1 MPREV
6 YLSVIVP
13 AYNEAERLPRTLR
26 RIHQY
31 LASSSFSYEIVVVV
45 DGPTDATLDVL
56 REISS
61 EILHLKV
68 LNRPTNRGKGHSVKE
83 GMLKAAGRVRLFTD
97 ADNSTD
103 IAHFEAMKPLFDNGY
118 DIVIASRDKRDVP
131 DAEQTVS
138 QAWYKRAIG
147 KAGNL
152 IVQALAVR
160 GIWDTQCGFKAFRGD
175 VAERIF
181 SATIIE
187 GWGLDIE
194 VLALARALNYRTG
207 IVPAHWINDERS
219 HFRISDYLRILA
231 DTLKVRYNLSRGKY
245 DLRLAGFSQTVD

>member
-26 RIHQY
+26 RLHQY
-31 LASSSFSYEIVVVV
+31 LASSSFSYEILVVV
-45 DGPTDATLDVL
+45 DGPTDGTLDVL
-56 REISS
+56 RQFSP
-61 EILHLKV
+61 EILGLKV
-68 LNRPTNRGKGHSVKE
+68 LHRAINRGKGHSVKE

-103 IAHFEAMKPLFDNGY
+103 IAHFEKMKPFFDEGY

-131 DAEQTVS
+131 NAEQAVS
-138 QAWYKRAIG
+138 QAWYKRVIG
-147 KAGNL
+147 KSGNL

-160 GIWDTQCGFKAFRGD
+160 GIWDTQCGFKAFRAE

-194 VLALARALNYRTG
+194 VLALARALNYKTG

-219 HFRISDYLRILA
+219 HFRVSDYLRILG
-231 DTLKVRYNLSRGKY
+231 DTLRVRYNLSFGKY
-245 DLRLAGFSQTVD
+245 DLRPAGVVPAAD